1 MENGLYHLSWE
12 TGSYELCPLRG
23 HTHIFH
29 NSGRGCRM
37 APPACERRS
46 LLMGTSE
53 GEPSRREIRSEN
65 HTRPGQHGATNS
77 RRTPS
82 RRTLIRTPGSRAI
95 GGKAYRRSLGHVCT
109 IASSPTGAGG
119 IRENKRG
126 HCAFSCEEV
135 HLYLI
140 KHSPYLL
147 HHLGVKHPFPGPRP
161 LSRQYVWSHIQVP
174 RNK

>member
-1 MENGLYHLSWE
+1 
-12 TGSYELCPLRG
+12 
-23 HTHIFH
+23 
-29 NSGRGCRM
+29 
-37 APPACERRS
+37 
-46 LLMGTSE
+46 MGTSQ

-109 IASSPTGAGG
+109 IASSPRGAGG

-126 HCAFSCEEV
+126 HCAFNCEEV
-135 HLYLI
+135 HL
-140 KHSPYLL
+140 
-147 HHLGVKHPFPGPRP
+147 
-161 LSRQYVWSHIQVP
+161 
-174 RNK
+174 